1 MRSQGRQGQCGSA
14 AAGVVA
20 LGRERLARRYGHRGL
35 GGRELRKVLSAAGL
49 MFQWL
54 LGGELVSQ
62 TSVTVLGV
70 LLVVAL
76 VMFASDEGG
85 ESDGE

>member
-1 MRSQGRQGQCGSA
+1 M
-14 AAGVVA
+14 
-20 LGRERLARRYGHRGL
+20 
-35 GGRELRKVLSAAGL
+35 LSAAGL

-76 VMFASDEGG
+76 VILASDEGG
-85 ESDGE
+85 GSDGE